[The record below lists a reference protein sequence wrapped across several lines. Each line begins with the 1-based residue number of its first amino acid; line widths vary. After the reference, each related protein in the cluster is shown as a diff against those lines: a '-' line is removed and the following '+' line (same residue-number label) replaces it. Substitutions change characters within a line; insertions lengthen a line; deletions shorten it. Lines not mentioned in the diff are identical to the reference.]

1 MLSSLCIYKLSQ
13 GLCMVAIKNQPVP
26 LGRIIQ
32 LMRLDLCIGILGLLW
47 IFWARSPAL
56 VKLVV
61 DGQKVLE
68 TLPQRFHAAG
78 LPVTNLQLEPRKVQV
93 ICDYLTAHGIREYF
107 TDPSFR
113 LEEHIQQRI
122 VEGCWPIRCSRF
134 LLFSGCLLWPFNFG
148 SHHRRRRQG
157 DLVLFFPPSGQRSP
171 GSTALGTIMFL
182 NFQWH

>member
-1 MLSSLCIYKLSQ
+1 
-13 GLCMVAIKNQPVP
+13 MVAIKNQPVP
-26 LGRIIQ
+26 LGRVIQ
-32 LMRLDLCIGILGLLW
+32 LRRLDLCIGILGLLW

-107 TDPSFR
+107 TDPSFL

-122 VEGCWPIRCSRF
+122 VEGCWPIRCSPGAKDGFTREGF
-134 LLFSGCLLWPFNFG
+134 ISAYSGDTITPLDEQVLYVK
-148 SHHRRRRQG
+148 RR
-157 DLVLFFPPSGQRSP
+157 D
-171 GSTALGTIMFL
+171 
-182 NFQWH
+182 

>member
-1 MLSSLCIYKLSQ
+1 
-13 GLCMVAIKNQPVP
+13 MVAIKNQPVP
-26 LGRIIQ
+26 LGRVIQ
-32 LMRLDLCIGILGLLW
+32 LRRLDLCIGILGLLW

-93 ICDYLTAHGIREYF
+93 ICDYLTAHRIREYF
-107 TDPSFR
+107 TDPSFL

-122 VEGCWPIRCSRF
+122 VEGCWPIRCSPIAKDGFTREGF
-134 LLFSGCLLWPFNFG
+134 ISAYSGDTITPLDEQVLYVK
-148 SHHRRRRQG
+148 RR
-157 DLVLFFPPSGQRSP
+157 D
-171 GSTALGTIMFL
+171 
-182 NFQWH
+182 